1 MPYDEALTVPPPAAQ
16 RAAGCGRI
24 GLKATQ
30 GGTGPATLYQQGC
43 AKIRLPRRR
52 EQHAEAILINT
63 AGGLTGG
70 DRLDWEVEALAGAR
84 GVVTT
89 QACEKVYRSA
99 GGAAR
104 VSTRLS
110 VHPGASLAWIPQ
122 ETILFNGSA
131 LHRTLE
137 ADVAADGRLLVLE
150 AVVLGRQAM
159 GETVTR
165 ASLRDRWRIRRDG
178 RLLFAD
184 DLCLDGPVAEI
195 AARAPLL
202 AGARAFAS
210 LLLAAPDAET
220 LLEPA
225 RATLGA
231 ASTWD
236 GKLFARVV
244 AADGFALRQKLIP
257 ALRALAGPLPRI
269 WTS

>member
-1 MPYDEALTVPPPAAQ
+1 MPYDEALPAPAAVRHQ
-16 RAAGCGRI
+16 RAVGVGRLSVE
-24 GLKATQ
+24 GAR
-30 GGTGPATLYQQGC
+30 PATLYQQGC
-43 AKIRLPRRR
+43 AQIRLPRLRAD
-52 EQHAEAILINT
+52 HAEAILINT

-70 DRLDWEVEALAGAR
+70 DGLDWEIEARPGAR
-84 GVVTT
+84 AAVTT

-99 GGAAR
+99 GGPAR
-104 VSTRLS
+104 VATRLT
-110 VHPGASLAWIPQ
+110 VGAGASLAWIPQ
-122 ETILFNGSA
+122 ETILFEDSA
-131 LHRTLE
+131 LTRTLE

-165 ASLRDRWRIRRDG
+165 GALRDRWRIRREG

-184 DLCLDGPVAEI
+184 DLKLEGAVSEI

-202 AGARAFAS
+202 AGARVFAS
-210 LLLAAPDAET
+210 LLLVAPDAEAH
-220 LLEPA
+220 LEAA

-231 ASTWD
+231 ASAWG
-236 GKLFARVV
+236 GKLHARVV
-244 AADGFALRQKLIP
+244 APDGFALRQALIP